1 MNMSLMVMV
10 VNRTLVQ
17 PCNRS
22 FTPPHVSTFY
32 GLFLLSCQ
40 KYKVHI
46 QSSPISSMMSSLQL
60 IIFIQNAI
68 AIVIIVLGIDE
79 TVAIIIFILIQ
90 DTITVIIFILI
101 VRNAIIVVIIVYIIR
116 FTVAITVHGGV
127 HKGDC
132 GEEEP
137 QQQQIPPHV
146 ERLSSLSVV
155 YCVPC

>member
-1 MNMSLMVMV
+1 MV

-17 PCNRS
+17 PFNRS

-68 AIVIIVLGIDE
+68 AIVIIILGIDE
-79 TVAIIIFILIQ
+79 TIAIIIFILIQ
-90 DTITVIIFILI
+90 DTITVIIIIIFVFIKDTITIIIFILI
-101 VRNAIIVVIIVYIIR
+101 VRNAIIVVIIIYIVR
-116 FTVAITVHGGV
+116 FTIAIAVHALGV
-127 HKGDC
+127 HKGD
-132 GEEEP
+132 
-137 QQQQIPPHV
+137 
-146 ERLSSLSVV
+146 
-155 YCVPC
+155 

>member
-1 MNMSLMVMV
+1 MV

-17 PCNRS
+17 PFNRS

-46 QSSPISSMMSSLQL
+46 QSSPISSMMLSLQL

-68 AIVIIVLGIDE
+68 AIVI
-79 TVAIIIFILIQ
+79 
-90 DTITVIIFILI
+90 LI
-101 VRNAIIVVIIVYIIR
+101 VRNAIIVVIIIYIVR
-116 FTVAITVHGGV
+116 FTIAIAVHALGV
-127 HKGDC
+127 HKGDG

-146 ERLSSLSVV
+146 ERLS
-155 YCVPC
+155 

>member
-1 MNMSLMVMV
+1 MVMV

-17 PCNRS
+17 PFNRS

-68 AIVIIVLGIDE
+68 AIVIIILGIDE
-79 TVAIIIFILIQ
+79 TIAIIIFILIQ
-90 DTITVIIFILI
+90 DAITVIIIIIIIIFVFIKDTITIIIFILI
-101 VRNAIIVVIIVYIIR
+101 VRNA
-116 FTVAITVHGGV
+116 
-127 HKGDC
+127 
-132 GEEEP
+132 
-137 QQQQIPPHV
+137 
-146 ERLSSLSVV
+146 
-155 YCVPC
+155 